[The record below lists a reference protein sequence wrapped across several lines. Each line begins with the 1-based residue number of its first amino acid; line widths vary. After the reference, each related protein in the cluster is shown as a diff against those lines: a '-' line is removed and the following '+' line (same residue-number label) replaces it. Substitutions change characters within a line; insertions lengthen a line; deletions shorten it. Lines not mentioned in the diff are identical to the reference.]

1 MFKHIKTD
9 SKYCRECKGSCLRPT
24 SVETQKVAMK
34 RFGIIPNGCV
44 ESMAGRSHC
53 PYKK

>member
-1 MFKHIKTD
+1 MFRHGTTD
-9 SKYCRECKGSCLRPT
+9 STYCHECKGSCLRK
-24 SVETQKVAMK
+24 SSIETQRVAMQ

-44 ESMAGRSHC
+44 SNMSGRSHC